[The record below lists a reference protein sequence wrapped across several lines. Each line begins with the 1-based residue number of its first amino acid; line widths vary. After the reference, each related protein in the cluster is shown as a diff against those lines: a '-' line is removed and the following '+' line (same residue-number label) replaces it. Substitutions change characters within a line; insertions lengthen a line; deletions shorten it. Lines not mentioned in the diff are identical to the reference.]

1 MAALSALRTL
11 VTDEELQQIEVAA
24 ADMARNA
31 GKILLDYFSGPL
43 EVSYKS
49 PNRRDAV
56 TNADRASDAYIRAEV
71 QRRFPQHSVL
81 SEEGDDDKELR
92 SKVTWV
98 IDPLDG
104 TNNFLNGMP
113 LFGVSIA
120 VVEGDRPVVGALFV
134 PSIRTPEG
142 TVYHARI
149 GGGAH
154 RDGVPLSLGNGEKP
168 RNALLASMPTY
179 FSHAFKFKPSVR
191 WSLGEVRS
199 TGSVAYEMAMV
210 CQGVLQYAVFYG
222 PQIWDLAAGMVL
234 VPEAGGAVLL
244 RRRRSR
250 DWRPFEHFEV
260 RRTSEPPSHGELR
273 TWRPLVIVGTQE
285 ATSFVAS
292 GMSPRRYRIRRLW
305 WRFKRLFRKP
315 APPAQAEEPTAT
327 KTQSANGAP
336 PEDMRGT
343 KSARRRRGPPGARAR
358 AREYRDGS
366 GVPA

>member
-1 MAALSALRTL
+1 MP
-11 VTDEELQQIEVAA
+11 VTDEELQQIEEAA

-43 EVSYKS
+43 EIDYKS

-56 TNADRASDAYIRAEV
+56 TNADRASDVYIRAEV
-71 QRRFPQHSVL
+71 HRRFPQHSVL

-113 LFGVSIA
+113 MFGVSIG
-120 VVEGDRPVVGALFV
+120 VLEGDRPVVGALFV
-134 PSIRTPEG
+134 PSIRTLEG
-142 TVYHARI
+142 SVYHARI

-154 RDGVPLSLGNGEKP
+154 RDGAPLFLGNGEKP

-179 FSHAFKFKPSVR
+179 FPHAFKFKPSVR
-191 WSLGEVRS
+191 WNLGEVRS

-210 CQGVLQYAVFYG
+210 CQGVLQYAVFNG

-234 VPEAGGAVLL
+234 VPEAGGMVLL
-244 RRRRSR
+244 HRRRSR
-250 DWRPFEHFEV
+250 DWWPFEHIEV
-260 RRTSEPPSHGELR
+260 RHTSEPPSHGELR
-273 TWRPLVIVGTQE
+273 TWRPLVIIGTQE
-285 ATSFVAS
+285 ATGFVAS
-292 GMSPRRYRIRRLW
+292 GMSPQRYRIRRLW

-315 APPAQAEEPTAT
+315 APQAQAEEPAAT
-327 KTQSANGAP
+327 KTQGANGVPPLDVRSTKARLKTKRAP
-336 PEDMRGT
+336 
-343 KSARRRRGPPGARAR
+343 RR
-358 AREYRDGS
+358 
-366 GVPA
+366 